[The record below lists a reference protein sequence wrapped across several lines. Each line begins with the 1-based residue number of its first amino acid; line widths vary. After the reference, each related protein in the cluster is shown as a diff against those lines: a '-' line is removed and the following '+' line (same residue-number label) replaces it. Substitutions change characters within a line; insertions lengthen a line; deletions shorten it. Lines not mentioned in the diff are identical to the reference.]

1 MARRIRTAAA
11 RGNVYLTSSKGIV
24 KSTSASADMT
34 GAGMP
39 RCLDLVLSLSSAGTP
54 VLLTDV
60 GTAPT
65 AGSEQARGYRGVW
78 CLRDANNNLIQG
90 APSARFFIVNTAAAT
105 RDVSILVPIPPEITT
120 SHFFQL
126 YATDVIDFGDTIDVG
141 DEQRLVM
148 EYFPTST
155 DITAGTLTV
164 VDIVP
169 NAFRG
174 ADLYTNETQDGQAAQ
189 NDRPPLARDL
199 VWFNNKLVV
208 SNTTDLHRVVLQM
221 VGVTIAAADTI
232 TIGGVVFTAATAETI
247 TSGTFQVFKPG
258 GGGFTDKGTQSLNVE
273 YTAKSLTNVI
283 NRYAAVTGFWAF
295 YESGTD
301 DAPGRILIEERQ
313 VGGSAIVVTCSATAV
328 GANFSPILP
337 TSGSTYT
344 SVADRRV
351 NQLRVSKVG
360 EPEHMPVINNI
371 IVGGEDEEIQ
381 RILAINGSLIVIKDR
396 SIWRLTEA
404 EVGEA
409 PILIDNTCGISGR
422 DSAAVLNNAVFML
435 SDQGFVRVT
444 ENGIQIIGRPIEDK
458 VIAGLEE
465 IGAPDHDRFVGV
477 GVERERFY
485 MCTAYDAEDNEITC
499 YRYSPIS
506 NQGQGAWT
514 RRRLHANAFAVNGNR
529 LHYALRN
536 AYGHVLRQRKSRRA
550 GDPWHRDYVEEGGT
564 FVISSIDSTAKTI
577 TGTFTAS
584 VNFDGYES
592 SNIAYGW
599 KFYKS
604 TSQYLVLSMASAN
617 TVLTLNNVTGLSVSD
632 SLTLYRPISWTVEYA
647 PITAGTPLELKQFD
661 EVVLKAETCNAYALD
676 LSYAGATDLRSDIAN
691 DNYDN
696 PSNEPLSTA
705 AADRVYVKRPAASGE
720 PSEVTNDFE
729 GALPLYVSPANIIRT
744 TVHPE
749 RAIGTQLAIRV
760 AGGVAEGFIAIKA
773 LVVSVLPKQ
782 STKVRQ

>member
-11 RGNVYLTSSKGIV
+11 RGNLYITTLGGVL
-24 KSTSASADMT
+24 KSTSASADLLP
-34 GAGMP
+34 AGLP

-54 VLLTDV
+54 VLLTDT
-60 GTAPT
+60 GSSPT
-65 AGSEQARGYRGVW
+65 AGANQARGYRGVW

-90 APSARFFIVNTAAAT
+90 APSARFFIVNTAGAT
-105 RDVSILVPIPPEITT
+105 RDVSVLVPIPPEITT

-126 YATDVIDFGDTIDVG
+126 YATSVIDFGDSIDVG
-141 DEQRLVM
+141 DEMRLVN

-155 DITAGTLTV
+155 DITNGTLTI

-199 VWFNNKLVV
+199 VWFNNRLVA
-208 SNTTDLHRVVLQM
+208 SNTTDLHRVTLQM
-221 VGVTIAAADTI
+221 VGTVIAAADTI
-232 TIGGVVFTAATAETI
+232 TIGGVVFTAGAAEDTAT
-247 TSGTFQVFKPG
+247 GTFQVFKGG
-258 GGGFTDKGTQSLNVE
+258 GGGFTDKGTQGLNVE
-273 YTAKSLTNVI
+273 YTAKSLAYI
-283 NRYAAVTGFWAF
+283 ANRYAANTGFWAY

-301 DAPGRILIEERQ
+301 DAPGRILIEERS
-313 VGGSAIVVTCSATAV
+313 VGGSTITVTCSATAV

-337 TSGSTYT
+337 TTGSTYA

-360 EPEHMPVINNI
+360 EPEHMPLARNI

-381 RILAINGSLIVIKDR
+381 RILPLNGSLIVIKDR

-404 EVGEA
+404 EPGEA

-458 VIAGLEE
+458 VIAGLEA
-465 IGAPDHDRFVGV
+465 ISAPDHDRFVGI
-477 GVERERFY
+477 GVERDRY
-485 MCTAYDAEDNEITC
+485 YICTAYDAEDSEITC

-514 RRRLHANAFAVNGNR
+514 RRRLHANAFAVNDNR
-529 LHYALRN
+529 LYYALRN
-536 AYGHVLRQRKSRRA
+536 AYGHVLQQRRA
-550 GDPWHRDYVEEGGT
+550 RRDGDPWHRDYVEEGGT
-564 FVISSIDSTAKTI
+564 FVISSIDSTANTI

-592 SNIAYGW
+592 SDIGYGW
-599 KFYKS
+599 KLYKGNN
-604 TSQYLVLSMASAN
+604 QHLVLSMASSN
-617 TVLTLNNVTGLSVSD
+617 TVLTLNSVSGLSVSD
-632 SLTLYRPISWTVEYA
+632 SLTIYRPIAWTVEYA
-647 PITAGTPLELKQFD
+647 PLTMGNPLEAKQWD
-661 EVVLKAETCNAYALD
+661 AVLLKAETNNAYALD
-676 LSYAGATDLRSDIAN
+676 FSYRNEMEGKDDPADDDYATTGL
-691 DNYDN
+691 
-696 PSNEPLSTA
+696 P
-705 AADRVYVKRPAASGE
+705 AADRVYVKTPTTADE
-720 PSEVTNDFE
+720 PSASNNDFE
-729 GALPLYVSPANIIRT
+729 SALGLVAKPCNTIRT
-744 TVHPE
+744 QVHPE
-749 RAIGTQLAIRV
+749 RAWGTQLAVRI
-760 AGGVAEGFIAIKA
+760 AGGVAEGFVAIKA
-773 LVVSVLPKQ
+773 LVVTAEAKQ
-782 STKVRQ
+782 SNKVRQ

>member
-1 MARRIRTAAA
+1 MVARRIRTAAA
-11 RGNVYLTSSKGIV
+11 RGNVYMTSSKGIV
-24 KSTSASADMT
+24 KSTGASATMT
-34 GAGMP
+34 GAGLP
-39 RCLDLVLSLSSAGTP
+39 RCLDLVLSLSTAGTP
-54 VLLTDV
+54 TLLDDGVTV
-60 GTAPT
+60 AANT
-65 AGSEQARGYRGVW
+65 EQGRGYRGVW
-78 CLRDANNNLIQG
+78 CMRDANNNLIQG
-90 APSARFFIVNTAAAT
+90 APSARFFIVNNDGAV
-105 RDVSILVPIPPEITT
+105 RDVSCLVPIPPEITT

-126 YATDVIDFGDTIDVG
+126 YATAITTNADSTDVG
-141 DEQRLVM
+141 DEMRLVN
-148 EYFPTST
+148 EYFPTSAN
-155 DITAGTLTV
+155 ITAGTLTI

-169 NAFRG
+169 DAFRG

-199 VWFNNKLVV
+199 VWFNNRLVA

-221 VGVTIAAADTI
+221 VGTVIAAADTI

-247 TSGTFQVFKPG
+247 TSGTFQVFKAG

-283 NRYAAVTGFWAF
+283 NRYAAVTGFWA
-295 YESGTD
+295 YYDSSTL
-301 DAPGRILIEERQ
+301 DAPGRILIEERT
-313 VGGSAIVVTCSATAV
+313 VGGSAITVTCSAAAV

-337 TSGSTYT
+337 TSGTTYT

-396 SIWRLTEA
+396 SIWRLTEC
-404 EVGEA
+404 EPGEA
-409 PILIDNTCGISGR
+409 PVLIDNTCGISGR

-458 VIAGLEE
+458 VVAGLEAD
-465 IGAPDHDRFVGV
+465 GAPNHDRYVGV
-477 GVERERFY
+477 SVERDRYY
-485 MCTAYDAEDNEITC
+485 MCTAYDPEDEETTC

-514 RRRLHANAFAVNGNR
+514 RRRLNANAFAVNNNR
-529 LHYALRN
+529 LYYALAN
-536 AYGHVLRQRKSRRA
+536 AYGHVLKQRKSRRD

-564 FVISSIDSTAKTI
+564 FVISSIDTTAKTI

-592 SNIAYGW
+592 SDIDYGW

-604 TSQYLVLSMASAN
+604 TSQFLVLSMASGN
-617 TVLTLNNVTGLSVSD
+617 TVLTLNTVTGLSAAD
-632 SLTLYRPISWTVEYA
+632 SLTLYRPIAWTVEYA
-647 PITAGTPLELKQFD
+647 PITMGNPLELKQFD
-661 EVVLKAETCNAYALD
+661 EVVIKAETCNVYAID
-676 LSYAGATDLRSDIAN
+676 LSYAGALDVRSDITDDAYN
-691 DNYDN
+691 N
-696 PSNEPLSTA
+696 PVTSPSPP
-705 AADRVYVKRPAASGE
+705 ADRVYVKRPASPGE
-720 PSEVTNDFE
+720 PSPDNSDFE
-729 GALPLYVSPANIIRT
+729 TSSPLVVSPANILRT

-749 RAIGTQLAIRV
+749 RAHATELSVRIYGA
-760 AGGVAEGFIAIKA
+760 VAEGFIAIKA
-773 LVVSVLPKQ
+773 LVVSVLAKQ
-782 STKVRQ
+782 STKSRQ